1 MLFSQVSQ
9 SFSLNLVPADNKT
22 GTHTR
27 TSRPLHSRCSTY
39 LTRDYL
45 IASFSVG
52 RPLICAHHTH
62 LSTGPWSD
70 THTHTLSSLILVV
83 NEFQQHSLSAL
94 ATLSLQISTAKP
106 SLVFI
111 TCRVCLQKSFA
122 DTQRVTCYN
131 HCACLHAT
139 GGERDR
145 MQVWRQWKQP
155 HILFSSP
162 CCSVGDFFPHLSV
175 KLHLLLQQ
183 QVLEPPTSSIP
194 QITAGECESSGTHTQ
209 TPER

>member
-9 SFSLNLVPADNKT
+9 SFSLNFVPADNKT

-131 HCACLHAT
+131 HCACLHVT
-139 GGERDR
+139 TL
-145 MQVWRQWKQP
+145 QVWWKERQNAGLEIVEEAS
-155 HILFSSP
+155 HIIFFSPLLSGRFFSS
-162 CCSVGDFFPHLSV
+162 SLRKVASTVTAAGAGTTD
-175 KLHLLLQQ
+175 KLN
-183 QVLEPPTSSIP
+183 PPDNC
-194 QITAGECESSGTHTQ
+194 G
-209 TPER
+209 RV